1 MKLQKNVGSI
11 DKLVRY
17 GIAAVLV
24 IVGILL
30 WNTLAALSVV
40 LFVFAVVLSLTA
52 LFSFCGLYSLFGINT
67 CKLEKK

>member
-17 GIAAVLV
+17 GLALVLV
-24 IVGILL
+24 VVGILV
-30 WNTLAALSVV
+30 WNSLMALSIV
-40 LFVFAVVLSLTA
+40 LFLFSIALTLTA

>member
-1 MKLQKNVGSI
+1 MKLQRNVGSI

-17 GIAAVLV
+17 GLALVLV
-24 IVGILL
+24 VVGILV
-30 WNTLAALSVV
+30 WNSLMALSIV
-40 LFVFAVVLSLTA
+40 LFLFSIALTLTA